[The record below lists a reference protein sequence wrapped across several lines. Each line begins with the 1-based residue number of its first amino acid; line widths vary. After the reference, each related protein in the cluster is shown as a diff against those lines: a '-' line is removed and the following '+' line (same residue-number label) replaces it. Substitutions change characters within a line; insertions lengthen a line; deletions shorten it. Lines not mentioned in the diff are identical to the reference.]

1 MTKEVTMSVMDET
14 GEITGTRD
22 RIYDIIWFTERSLS
36 NALRLETYIK
46 DAERDGDTEL
56 AEFFRKAQAD
66 SKKGGEM
73 GKQLLASRLGG

>member
-1 MTKEVTMSVMDET
+1 MSVMDET

-56 AEFFRKAQAD
+56 AEFFRKAQAE
-66 SKKGGEM
+66 SKKGGEL

>member
-1 MTKEVTMSVMDET
+1 MSVMEET

-56 AEFFRKAQAD
+56 AEFFRRAQAE
-66 SKKGGEM
+66 SKKGGEL
-73 GKQLLASRLGG
+73 GKQLLAARLGG